1 MLIYKNKHFN
11 DWAKNNRV
19 FDMTL
24 IKAIEEVNQGLVDA
38 NLGGNIY
45 KKRLDIANKG
55 KSGGARTIIAFKYD
69 DKAFFVFAFKKGNQD
84 NISTKELVA
93 LKLLAK
99 YYFKMTKQEIQKS
112 LENGELFLVERNN
125 G

>member
-1 MLIYKNKHFN
+1 
-11 DWAKNNRV
+11 
-19 FDMTL
+19 MTL